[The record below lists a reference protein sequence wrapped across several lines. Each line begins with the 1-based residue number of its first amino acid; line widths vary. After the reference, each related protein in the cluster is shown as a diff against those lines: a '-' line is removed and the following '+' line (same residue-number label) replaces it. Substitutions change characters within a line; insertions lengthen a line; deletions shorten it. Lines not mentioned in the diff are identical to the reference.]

1 MRTFARSVGEDMT
14 RQPPID
20 RVTWIVV
27 GLVFGFA
34 MIRGVVPALVRGERV
49 GLALLALGSMV
60 AALVLPRIV
69 ARVCGLNPAT
79 RPRASDSRRP
89 PR

>member
-1 MRTFARSVGEDMT
+1 MT

-34 MIRGVVPALVRGERV
+34 MIRGVIPALVRGERV

-60 AALVLPRIV
+60 IAVVLPRVV
-69 ARVCGLNPAT
+69 ACMR
-79 RPRASDSRRP
+79 RAQPDDAASRR
-89 PR
+89 R